1 MLIKIAWKN
10 IWRNRTR
17 SAILITAIS
26 LGIWALIFINGVSIG
41 MVEGYIDSAI
51 LERTSHLQIHLPEF
65 VEEPEITRHFDREPV
80 ISYLDTSA
88 FVKEYSSRIFAN
100 GMISSA
106 QSSRGITIYGVDPA
120 KENALTGLKN
130 QLDEGEYLPED
141 GGNYILIGDN
151 IADKLGVKTRSR
163 VVANFQNA
171 AGEVTAAAFRV
182 AGIIGGQSTMA
193 GNDQAYVPITTLRQL
208 TSLEPD
214 RVHEIALLVNQPEI
228 LDQNQTS
235 LATTFQALTV
245 RNYKEIAPDVALMGS
260 QIQISL
266 TVMTVIF
273 MLALIF
279 GIINTM
285 LMAVL
290 ERYKELGMLLAV
302 GMKKKQVFAMVVWE
316 TIFISMVGVPIGI
329 LLGKLTIAWTGH
341 RGINLERWSDS
352 LTEFGLTTVI
362 YPDLYP
368 RHYVIIAT
376 AVLLT
381 AVLAALYPARKATSL
396 NPIEALRKI

>member
-17 SAILITAIS
+17 SAVLITAIA
-26 LGIWALIFINGVSIG
+26 LGIWALVFINGVSVG

-51 LERTSHLQIHLPEF
+51 NERTSHIQIHLPAF
-65 VEEPEITRHFDREPV
+65 VDEPEITRHFDARPV
-80 ISYLDTSA
+80 TSYLDTASL
-88 FVKEYSSRIFAN
+88 VTEYSARIIAN

-120 KENALTGLKN
+120 KENDLTSLQN
-130 QLDEGEYLPED
+130 QLEEGEYLPDD

-151 IADKLGVKTRSR
+151 IADKLGVKLRSR
-163 VVANFQNA
+163 VVVNFQNA
-171 AGEVTAAAFRV
+171 SGEVTAAAFRV
-182 AGIIGGQSTMA
+182 AGIIGGQSSLA
-193 GNDQAYVPITTLRQL
+193 GNELAYVPISTLRQL
-208 TSLEPD
+208 TNLGPD
-214 RVHEIALLVNQPEI
+214 RTHEIALLT
-228 LDQNQTS
+228 TS
-235 LATTFQALTV
+235 LETLDEQQSALSKAFEGLTV

-302 GMKKKQVFAMVVWE
+302 GMKKMQVFAMVVWE
-316 TIFISMVGVPIGI
+316 TIFLSMVGVPIGI
-329 LLGKLTIAWTGH
+329 LLGALTINWTGR
-341 RGINLERWSDS
+341 RGINLERWSES
-352 LTEFGLTTVI
+352 LNEFGLTSVI

-368 RHYVIIAT
+368 RHYFIIAV
-376 AVLLT
+376 AVLIT
-381 AVLAALYPARKATSL
+381 AILASLYPARKATSL